1 MEVLVSTENNIFEI
15 GVTGKEDIIQCVQV
29 LLNTIRGTVF
39 LDRSLGVDS
48 DIVDQPLTDMAKLY
62 KTIYEKIEKDEPRVI
77 VKDVK
82 IKKDNLKGKVFI
94 ELLIDIDEEY
104 L

>member
-1 MEVLVSTENNIFEI
+1 MEVLVSTENDVFEI
-15 GVTGKEDIIQCVQV
+15 GVTGKDDIIQCVQV
-29 LLNTIRGTVF
+29 LLNTIKGTVF

-62 KTIYEKIEKDEPRVI
+62 KTIYEKIEKDEPRVNVKNIEI
-77 VKDVK
+77 V
-82 IKKDNLKGKVFI
+82 KDNLKGKAVI

>member
-1 MEVLVSTENNIFEI
+1 
-15 GVTGKEDIIQCVQV
+15 
-29 LLNTIRGTVF
+29 
-39 LDRSLGVDS
+39 
-48 DIVDQPLTDMAKLY
+48 MAKLY
-62 KTIYEKIEKDEPRVI
+62 KTIYEKIEKDEPRVN